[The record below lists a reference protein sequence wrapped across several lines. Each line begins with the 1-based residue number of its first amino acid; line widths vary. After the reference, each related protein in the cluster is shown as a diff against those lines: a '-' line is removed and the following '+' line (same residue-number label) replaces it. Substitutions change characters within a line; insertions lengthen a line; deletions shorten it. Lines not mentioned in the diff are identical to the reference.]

1 MQKRLLQCVSIVV
14 WTMKNYN
21 ELISLESIVDRY
33 NYLRIGRGVGEETF
47 GTERYLNQLFYH
59 SREYKKFRGEC
70 IIRDSDGDN
79 VLELGC
85 PGFPINGRI
94 YVHHIVPIT
103 IWDLHNEGTDFLLDP
118 NNAICCSKMMHD
130 AIHYGDD
137 SYVRSLLTVMRS
149 KNDTSPWRK

>member
-1 MQKRLLQCVSIVV
+1 MPKLLLRCESIVV
-14 WTMKNYN
+14 STMKNYN
-21 ELISLESIVDRY
+21 ELISLDNIIDRY

-59 SREYKKFRGEC
+59 SREYDIFRRDC

-94 YVHHIVPIT
+94 YLHHIVPISIEDVINRT
-103 IWDLHNEGTDFLLDP
+103 GILLDP

-137 SYVRSLLTVMRS
+137 SYVRSLLTVIRS

>member
-1 MQKRLLQCVSIVV
+1 M
-14 WTMKNYN
+14 MKSYN
-21 ELISLESIVDRY
+21 ELISLDSIIDRY

-103 IWDLHNEGTDFLLDP
+103 IEDLVNGTDVLFDL